1 MIRLQYASDLHLEF
15 AENGSYIKHN
25 PLQVAG
31 NVLVLAGDIDYLGDE
46 NYSRHPCWDWAADN
60 YEQVIVV
67 PGNHEFYK
75 MFDLDSLYD
84 GWALK
89 IRTNVSCH
97 YNAVIPLSEH
107 TEIIA
112 TTLWSYIKQRDAFL
126 TEQAISDFRR
136 IKCGDGN
143 PLNWIRFNM
152 EHDKCLKFL
161 KESISRSNTE
171 HIVVVTHHVP
181 SFELLAPEF
190 NGSPLNGAFT
200 VELEDFIGKSP
211 IDYWIYGHSHR
222 NIDKIIGRTN
232 CITNQLGYVSHNE
245 HTTFNPGKHI
255 ELY

>member
-31 NVLVLAGDIDYLGDE
+31 DVLVLAGDIGYIGDE
-46 NYSRHPCWDWAADN
+46 NYSRHPFWDWASDN
-60 YEQVIVV
+60 YKQVIVV

-75 MFDLDSLYD
+75 MFDLDSLYN
-84 GWALK
+84 GWTLR
-89 IRTNVSCH
+89 IRTNVTCH
-97 YNAVIPLSEH
+97 YNAVIQLSEN

-112 TTLWSYIKQRDAFL
+112 TTLWSNIEPKNAFR

-136 IKCGDGN
+136 IKYGDDTLG
-143 PLNWIRFNM
+143 WTRFNM

-161 KESISRSNTE
+161 KESISQSNTG

-190 NGSPLNGAFT
+190 IGSPLNGAFT
-200 VELEDFIGKSP
+200 VELDDFIEKSP

-222 NIDKIIGRTN
+222 NIDKIIGRTS

-245 HTTFNPGKHI
+245 HTTFNPRKYI